1 MGNDNDKDKDN
12 IIPSIKLIESS
23 FKEVEENSRIFDW
36 HDENILG
43 LEYIDKIYKENDRL
57 KNKIRILSNLF
68 YFILN
73 VYDFRYLN
81 EFCLYCFMSK
91 DKETS
96 IFDKKS
102 KYLANIKFEENYDS
116 LRKKYTNLIVD
127 ENNKGKIQNEFDL
140 AKFFY
145 DKDKCD
151 HFYHENCL
159 KNNNHRICYLC
170 KYNFN
175 IKNLIIFFP
184 KYKLYEQNLFEDDEK
199 LAKKKGGICAN
210 QKKKNKILNEQKK
223 GTLFTEKNLCE
234 ILYPLHSEGKPYK
247 VKKRG
252 KMIGFE
258 KILFIK

>member
-116 LRKKYTNLIVD
+116 LRKKYKILLLMKLIKVRSKMNLI
-127 ENNKGKIQNEFDL
+127 
-140 AKFFY
+140 
-145 DKDKCD
+145 
-151 HFYHENCL
+151 
-159 KNNNHRICYLC
+159 
-170 KYNFN
+170 
-175 IKNLIIFFP
+175 
-184 KYKLYEQNLFEDDEK
+184 
-199 LAKKKGGICAN
+199 
-210 QKKKNKILNEQKK
+210 
-223 GTLFTEKNLCE
+223 
-234 ILYPLHSEGKPYK
+234 
-247 VKKRG
+247 
-252 KMIGFE
+252 
-258 KILFIK
+258 